1 MRKIHG
7 YKNKGL
13 GSDQEMESIKKKAT
27 WKISTRPFQQ
37 GRLKSEENRMENVSF
52 PQFSSGSRISL

>member
-13 GSDQEMESIKKKAT
+13 ERDQEMERTKKKAT

-37 GRLKSEENRMENVSF
+37 GRLKTENRVENVSF